1 MFQTCFPAEATKI
14 LIVAFQHTLAVVV
27 QAYEGEPPTLLPFKF
42 YDHFTMMPEDPI
54 VSWIRSDLNPKII
67 HQLNDDGDDL
77 KEQNEHYKGRTSM
90 KTNALDS
97 GDFSLTLEKPQI
109 SDSSNYTCTIWT
121 GYEELRLIEIQLQ
134 VKDDQKVVVEAQKG
148 AESVRLPCKTSPHL
162 PEDTRVEWT
171 LLDPVK
177 MLVQVVRV
185 YQKKCDDLRTH
196 TSWAHTEMDRDLLT
210 TGDLSLTIKYP
221 TDRDRGTYICTFYVK
236 GDTMKQRVE
245 LHPENVPSWIV
256 ALLTVISAVVIITG
270 FVLFYLR
277 AHIKSDVKRVEVESG
292 VESVQLPCKST
303 TAYLM
308 KDIRVEWTDSDNDIV
323 YLYENGSKASSQEYQ
338 MYSSRTEMERNQ
350 VKTKDFSLTLKYP
363 TDKDNYTYTCTIY
376 SNDNKILLKKRV
388 EMKVKVCQVEV
399 EEGKEFVVLPFI
411 TTPESLD
418 GVEVRWFYYK
428 DNECKELLV
437 YSRDSVEHHVDYRN
451 RTEMN
456 ENPLGSGNLSLTLK
470 DPKDTDSGKYRCF
483 VKKNKDIITMKTV
496 LLKVKVSSADRAQH
510 KEERQRNQD
519 LFTDPVPLMTTHEV

>member
-1 MFQTCFPAEATKI
+1 MKMDVFVVFLI
-14 LIVAFQHTLAVVV
+14 LVHASQHALAVVV
-27 QAYEGEPPTLLPFKF
+27 QAYEEEPSTLLPYQF

-54 VSWIRSDLNPKII
+54 VSWIHSDLNPKII

-97 GDFSLTLEKPQI
+97 GDFSLTLRKPQI
-109 SDSSNYTCTIWT
+109 SDSGNYTCTIWT
-121 GYEELRLIEIQLQ
+121 GFNELRLTEIQLQ
-134 VKDDQKVVVEAQKG
+134 VKDDQKVVEADEG
-148 AESVRLPCKTSPHL
+148 VESVRLPCKTSPHL

-171 LLDPVK
+171 HFYSERVE
-177 MLVQVVRV
+177 VHVVHV
-185 YQKKCDDLRTH
+185 YQNKSDDLTTQDR
-196 TSWAHTEMDRDLLT
+196 SYCGRTEMNKDLLK

-236 GDTMKQRVE
+236 GDTMEQRVE
-245 LHPENVPSWIV
+245 LHHVIENVPSWIV
-256 ALLTVISAVVIITG
+256 VVPTVIAAVLIITG
-270 FVLFYLR
+270 FVLFY
-277 AHIKSDVKRVEVESG
+277 IQVKSDVKRVEVESG

-308 KDIRVEWTDSDNDIV
+308 KDIRVEWTDRDNDIV
-323 YLYENGSKASSQEYQ
+323 YLYEKGSRASSKEHQACR
-338 MYSSRTEMERNQ
+338 SRTEMEINQ
-350 VKTKDFSLTLKYP
+350 VKTEDFSLTLKYP

-376 SNDNKILLKKRV
+376 SNENKILLKKRV
-388 EMKVKVCQVEV
+388 ELKVKVCQVTE

-411 TTPESLD
+411 TPPESLD

-428 DNECKELLV
+428 DNERKELLF
-437 YSRDSVEHHVDYRN
+437 YSKNSVEHHDDYRN

-470 DPKDTDSGKYRCF
+470 DPKDTDSGKYRCY
-483 VKKNKDIITMKTV
+483 VKKNNDIITVKTV
-496 LLKVKVSSADRAQH
+496 LLKVKGQYLDTV
-510 KEERQRNQD
+510 QR
-519 LFTDPVPLMTTHEV
+519 L